1 MYPPLFYKT
10 IKLHESLPGSCATV
24 SQDGSRINYLIL
36 FKANTVGYMLLFVWL
51 VGFVATE
58 SAQPVR
64 DASIT
69 NLDFVL

>member
-1 MYPPLFYKT
+1 M
-10 IKLHESLPGSCATV
+10 V
-24 SQDGSRINYLIL
+24 SQEGSRINYLIL